1 LVGEGLT
8 YGERA
13 QNSLPILCLKK
24 SEIGIAARAL
34 RRASQLGNPQYVEN
48 IPQKR
53 HVPSQRKHFARTPF
67 AFKSR
72 LSIIS
77 LGHRNWLEL
86 TLVQD
91 LSIHHSSST
100 DSIHSSRVATG
111 IRKIHLLA
119 TILVSSTNP
128 KNNHFVYAT
137 LNIYI
142 SLTANGVSRVIAR
155 FVNLFARFRSKT
167 LSKGGGSNE
176 RKEKAEKTDEHCDLR
191 CLTQFVRF

>member
-24 SEIGIAARAL
+24 SEIGIAVRAL
-34 RRASQLGNPQYVEN
+34 RRVVKSSQLGNPQHVEK

-53 HVPSQRKHFARTPF
+53 HVPSQRMHLARTPF

-72 LSIIS
+72 FSIIS

-137 LNIYI
+137 LNVYI

-155 FVNLFARFRSKT
+155 FVNLFARF
-167 LSKGGGSNE
+167 
-176 RKEKAEKTDEHCDLR
+176 
-191 CLTQFVRF
+191 